1 MVKKN
6 VDGTKIAENLVNDSK
21 SSDVKVFISRW
32 ATGYP
37 PCITEQIH
45 SASLSE
51 IIRAGTGTALEPEQ
65 DKDMYDF
72 PDGKDDGSKP
82 VGVFDLSEPA
92 DVYEQEQSFKA
103 DLQKSFT
110 EQITARKQAEA
121 EKASKNTTE
130 AKKTSQNQSSS
141 VSDNNNNGDSE

>member
-1 MVKKN
+1 MAKN
-6 VDGTKIAENLVNDSK
+6 VDGTQIAENLVKAPDS
-21 SSDVKVFISRW
+21 SQVVVFKSRW

-82 VGVFDLSEPA
+82 VGIFELSEPA

-103 DLQKSFT
+103 DLSKSLS
-110 EQITARKQAEA
+110 EQITARRRAEA
-121 EKASKNTTE
+121 EKSSKNTTE

-141 VSDNNNNGDSE
+141 VSGNELNGDSD

>member
-1 MVKKN
+1 MSEKN
-6 VDGTKIAENLVNDSK
+6 VDGTAIAENLVKNSK

-37 PCITEQIH
+37 PCITEQVH

-51 IIRAGTGTALEPEQ
+51 IIRSGTGTALEPEQ
-65 DKDMYDF
+65 DKEMYDF

-92 DVYEQEQSFKA
+92 DIYEQEQTFKA
-103 DLQKSFT
+103 DLQKSLS
-110 EQITARKQAEA
+110 EQIAARKRVES
-121 EKASKNTTE
+121 EKASKNISDP
-130 AKKTSQNQSSS
+130 KKSSLNQSSS
-141 VSDNNNNGDSE
+141 VSDDINNVDSE

>member
-1 MVKKN
+1 MAKN
-6 VDGTKIAENLVNDSK
+6 VDGTKIAENLVTNSQT
-21 SSDVKVFISRW
+21 SDVKVFVSRW

-51 IIRAGTGTALEPEQ
+51 IIRAGTGTALDPEQ

-92 DVYEQEQSFKA
+92 DVFEQEQVFKS
-103 DLQKSFT
+103 DLQKSLNA
-110 EQITARKQAEA
+110 QITVLKRAEA

>member
-1 MVKKN
+1 MANDK

-82 VGVFDLSEPA
+82 VGVFELSEPA

-103 DLQKSFT
+103 DLKKSLS
-110 EQITARKQAEA
+110 EQIKARRRAEA

-130 AKKTSQNQSSS
+130 AQKTSQNQSSS
-141 VSDNNNNGDSE
+141 VSGSNINGDSE